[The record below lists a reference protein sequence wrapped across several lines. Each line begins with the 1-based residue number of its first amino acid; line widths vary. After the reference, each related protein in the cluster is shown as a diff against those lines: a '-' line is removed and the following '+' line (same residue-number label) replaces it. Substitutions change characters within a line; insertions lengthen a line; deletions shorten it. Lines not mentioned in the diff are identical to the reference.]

1 MKRGEAVP
9 AGRRQGIL
17 SPVVVTTEN
26 DCDKSGDKSEDE
38 KDFWSEPTAAAARDG
53 QRGRHE
59 DMTERTLE
67 AGTYVRNHRSYSQ
80 GHIERGEG
88 VNAYP

>member
-1 MKRGEAVP
+1 MKSGEAVP
-9 AGRRQGIL
+9 AGRQVIL

-38 KDFWSEPTAAAARDG
+38 KDFWSEPTAASARDA

-67 AGTYVRNHRSYSQ
+67 AGPYSQ
-80 GHIERGEG
+80 GRIERGG
-88 VNAYP
+88 RVNAYH